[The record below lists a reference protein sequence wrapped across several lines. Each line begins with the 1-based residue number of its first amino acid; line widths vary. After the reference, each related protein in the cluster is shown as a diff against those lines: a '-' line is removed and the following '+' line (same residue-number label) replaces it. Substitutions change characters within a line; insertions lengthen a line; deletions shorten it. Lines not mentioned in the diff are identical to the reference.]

1 MKGHFLVSRYI
12 LERCAQARVFVTSG
26 PVFGVNEESVLA
38 VSLQDFPRGRGK
50 SLFEIRCFGYLRLFP
65 SIDCG
70 PLRTRTKFL
79 MKLNRIFRQPPHPIR
94 AKSQRHILLFRRE
107 KIFNL
112 QNTDETPTQS
122 LKWNVAHNS
131 HSRSHSGA
139 VQRRFCISFYF
150 SLM

>member
-1 MKGHFLVSRYI
+1 MKRHFLVSRYI
-12 LERCAQARVFVTSG
+12 LERSEQARVFVTSG

-38 VSLQDFPRGRGK
+38 VSLQDFPGEGGN
-50 SLFEIRCFGYLRLFP
+50 LYLRSVALDTSAFFP

-70 PLRTRTKFL
+70 QLRTRTKFL
-79 MKLNRIFRQPPHPIR
+79 MKRNCMFRQPRHPIR
-94 AKSQRHILLFRRE
+94 AKSQRHILLFLRK

-122 LKWNVAHNS
+122 LNRNVVHYS
-131 HSRSHSGA
+131 HSRSHSGE
-139 VQRRFCISFYF
+139 VQARFCISFGF